1 LHVYQTRILAKD
13 RDDACEQQR
22 PSRRRTSDIAGT
34 QVNDRSPPNIGPFPA
49 AEFSARRGRAVLT
62 MVVGSG
68 YLGGRVGARLRALG
82 GRAVLCSRRP
92 PAARSGAGVPWCE
105 LDVRDG
111 RACAEAV
118 RRVAPDALVVVHG
131 PSDITWCERNPDA
144 AMAAHG
150 AGAANLAAAAGG
162 RPVLLISTDNVFA
175 GTRHS
180 YGESDPVDPAN
191 AYGRAKLAGERTL
204 LETGTA
210 LVLRVSLVYGWD
222 PDGHRPNYF
231 TTCVRGL
238 REGRPVAAPVDHWN
252 TPVLVDDVA
261 AWSAALLRAGRTGVL
276 HLGGPER
283 LSRHEWAGRIA
294 KGLGLDDRPIR
305 PASKAGTA
313 YACRPDN
320 ACLHSERAADLP
332 ELAGLRPA
340 DVDEGTRR
348 LAAAAL
354 AGPIPEPRPE
364 PRPAEDRQ

>member
-1 LHVYQTRILAKD
+1 M
-13 RDDACEQQR
+13 
-22 PSRRRTSDIAGT
+22 
-34 QVNDRSPPNIGPFPA
+34 
-49 AEFSARRGRAVLT
+49 LT

-68 YLGGRVGARLRALG
+68 YLGGRIGARMRALG

-92 PAARSGAGVPWCE
+92 PPATAGADWHE
-105 LDVRDG
+105 LDVRDP
-111 RACAEAV
+111 RACLEAV
-118 RRVAPDALVVVHG
+118 RAYAPDALVVVHG
-131 PSDITWCERNPDA
+131 PSDITWCEA
-144 AMAAHG
+144 HTEETMAAHG

-180 YGESDPVDPAN
+180 HGESDEPVPLN

-204 LETGTA
+204 LDTGAA

-222 PDGHRPNYF
+222 PGGHRPNYF

-238 REGRPVAAPVDHWN
+238 LGGRPIEAPADHWN

-261 AWSAALLRAGRTGVL
+261 AWSAALLHAGRTGVL

-294 KGLGLDDRPIR
+294 KGLGLDDEPIR
-305 PASKAGTA
+305 PVAKAGTA

-320 ACLHSERAADLP
+320 ACLHSERAS
-332 ELAGLRPA
+332 ESAGAGR
-340 DVDEGTRR
+340 
-348 LAAAAL
+348 AAARRRRRGHPPPGRAAL
-354 AGPIPEPRPE
+354 GPEAVNPDPWRNRE
-364 PRPAEDRQ
+364 

>member
-1 LHVYQTRILAKD
+1 M
-13 RDDACEQQR
+13 
-22 PSRRRTSDIAGT
+22 
-34 QVNDRSPPNIGPFPA
+34 
-49 AEFSARRGRAVLT
+49 LT

-68 YLGGRVGARLRALG
+68 YLGGRIGARMRGLG

-92 PAARSGAGVPWCE
+92 PTARSADGTPWSE

-111 RACAEAV
+111 RACAETV
-118 RRVAPDALVVVHG
+118 RRLAPDALVVVHG
-131 PSDITWCERNPDA
+131 PSDITWCERHADE

-150 AGAANLAAAAGG
+150 AGAANLAAAADG
-162 RPVLLISTDNVFA
+162 RPVLLISTDNVFP

-180 YGESDPVDPAN
+180 YGESDPVAPAN

-204 LETGTA
+204 LETENA

-238 REGRPVAAPVDHWN
+238 RDGRAVPAPADHWN

-261 AWSAALLRAGRTGVL
+261 AWSAALLHAGRTGVL

-283 LSRHEWAGRIA
+283 LSRYEWAGRIA

-305 PASKAGTA
+305 PTAKAGTP

-348 LAAAAL
+348 LASVAL
-354 AGPIPEPRPE
+354 AEATPE
-364 PRPAEDRQ
+364 PRPAEDRL

>member
-1 LHVYQTRILAKD
+1 M
-13 RDDACEQQR
+13 
-22 PSRRRTSDIAGT
+22 
-34 QVNDRSPPNIGPFPA
+34 
-49 AEFSARRGRAVLT
+49 LT

-68 YLGGRVGARLRALG
+68 YLGGRIGARMRALG
-82 GRAVLCSRRP
+82 GRAVLCSRRRP
-92 PAARSGAGVPWCE
+92 TARSAAGTEWRE
-105 LDVRDG
+105 LDVRDP
-111 RACAEAV
+111 ASCDDAV
-118 RRVAPDALVVVHG
+118 RRVAPDAMVIVHG
-131 PSDITWCERNPDA
+131 PSDITWCERHPQQ

-150 AGAANLAAAAGG
+150 AGASNLVASAGG
-162 RPVLLISTDNVFA
+162 RPLLLISTDNVFP

-180 YGESDPVDPAN
+180 YGESDPVEPAN
-191 AYGRAKLAGERTL
+191 AYGRAKLTGERTL
-204 LETGTA
+204 LDTGNA

-238 REGRPVAAPVDHWN
+238 RDGRPVEAPVDHWN

-261 AWSAALLRAGRTGVL
+261 AWSAALLEAGRTGVL
-276 HLGGPER
+276 HLGGPDR

-294 KGLGLDDRPIR
+294 KGLGLDDGPIR
-305 PASKAGTA
+305 PVDKAGTS
-313 YACRPDN
+313 YACRPGN

-354 AGPIPEPRPE
+354 DQPRS
-364 PRPAEDRQ
+364 AKDRL